1 MPLYKYEGMR
11 RADGRTVK
19 GVLDAESEKAL
30 RTQLKREGILL
41 TSLRITSSADKG
53 REVDVKRMFQGVSR
67 ADIAL
72 TTRQLATLLRSGVS
86 LVESLTAVID
96 QSEKPDLRTAMSD
109 IRDQVNQG
117 ISLSDAFARHGK
129 YFDKLYCNMV
139 NAGEHS
145 GTLEQVLVRLADF
158 IEAQNRLKGKVMGAM
173 AYPAVM
179 LAMGV
184 VVISILMIVVVPKV
198 TSIFDTFDRELP
210 IYTRILVGLSEFM
223 AAYWWILFLAVAL
236 VVIVFQKWKKTPKG
250 EFRWHRFVL
259 RAPLFGKLTMMV
271 AISRFSKT
279 LATLLSSG
287 VPLLTAMDITRGV
300 LGNAVLEKVVVDAS
314 SSIREGESIAEPL
327 KASGYFPPLVTHMIA
342 VGERSGQLEE
352 MLENVSQS
360 YDAQVESRVMA
371 MTSLIEPLLIV
382 LMGGMAGGIAAAI
395 LVPLMQMTDFV

>member
-1 MPLYKYEGMR
+1 MR